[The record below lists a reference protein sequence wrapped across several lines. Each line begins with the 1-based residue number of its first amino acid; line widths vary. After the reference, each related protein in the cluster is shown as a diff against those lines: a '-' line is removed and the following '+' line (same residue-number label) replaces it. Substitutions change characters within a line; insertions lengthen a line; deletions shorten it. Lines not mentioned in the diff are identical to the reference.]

1 MFGAGTDTIADR
13 STESAVFPEQ
23 RDTQLLEFPVEP
35 VRELLFGKIER
46 SRAVTARSRSHLE
59 DVFIAPLGNDVGGRD
74 RLPMDDPLP
83 LRLRAD
89 RDSERRGVCAGDQL
103 DAVLADDPLGLTF
116 AGARI
121 GRVTS
126 DESDLA
132 APDATFFVY
141 HVPGDFH
148 RHVRLVPVLRP
159 WSSERLQDPNLNVLG
174 QCRSEWEADETSCE
188 HEPRASAQKSLQS
201 PYHEVLPLSVP
212 SRSRVVA

>member
-46 SRAVTARSRSHLE
+46 SRAVTARGRSHLE

-74 RLPMDDPLP
+74 RLPMDYPLP
-83 LRLRAD
+83 LRLCAD

-103 DAVLADDPLGLTF
+103 DTVLVDDPLGFTF

-126 DESDLA
+126 DESDFVTSDA
-132 APDATFFVY
+132 AFFID
-141 HVPGDFH
+141 HVLGNFH

-159 WSSERLQDPNLNVLG
+159 WSGERLQDSNLDVLG
-174 QCRSEWEADETSCE
+174 QCRSEWEAGETCCE
-188 HEPRASAQKSLQS
+188 HEPGASTQKSLQL
-201 PYHEVLPLSVP
+201 PYH
-212 SRSRVVA
+212 